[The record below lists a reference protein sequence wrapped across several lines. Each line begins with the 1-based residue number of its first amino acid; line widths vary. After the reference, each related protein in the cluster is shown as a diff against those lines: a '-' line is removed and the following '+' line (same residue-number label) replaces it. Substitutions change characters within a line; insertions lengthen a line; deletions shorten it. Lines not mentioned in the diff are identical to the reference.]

1 MGLDGAQRNVTVLF
15 TDLGMP
21 EGTTSASRPFYSPRR
36 ECILLLLL
44 VESMPRLAPL
54 DEAPLRFRSFANLA
68 LRILTPD
75 GGQRDRA

>member
-1 MGLDGAQRNVTVLF
+1 MVLDGAEECDRAVHGPGNAGGNDVSL
-15 TDLGMP
+15 P
-21 EGTTSASRPFYSPRR
+21 APFYSPR
-36 ECILLLLL
+36 ILLLWL

-54 DEAPLRFRSFANLA
+54 DEEAPLRFRSFANLA